1 MRAPGGNELLDD
13 IARSLIGD
21 GQRRRGSKQRD
32 PNRTAM
38 SGRGQ
43 NTRVKENSDSDIE
56 DGDAAS

>member
-1 MRAPGGNELLDD
+1 MLDD